1 MMSLWQKLFGGGKSE
16 PTDDGVAGG
25 SSGGE
30 VGGDDLPYGIGQRP
44 MPEGEDLDT
53 LLPPQVGPYIREP
66 VKTPA
71 RRNMPIYANYR
82 RGAAAVFVELG
93 ICDDA
98 GGAQMALATAKA
110 ETDAEFPDVP
120 QLFVKRRGA
129 CCLRTVNR
137 LGAFMAW
144 TRGRYYFSA
153 HAEGGEQDLDEFM
166 QAFPY

>member
-1 MMSLWQKLFGGGKSE
+1 MSLWHKLFGGGKSE
-16 PTDDGVAGG
+16 PIDDWVAGG

-44 MPEGEDLDT
+44 MPEGEDLDV
-53 LLPPQVGPYIREP
+53 LLPPRVGSYTREP

-82 RGAAAVFVELG
+82 CGTAAVFVELG

-110 ETDAEFPDVP
+110 EIDAEFPDVP
-120 QLFVKRRGA
+120 QVFVKRRGA

-144 TRGRYYFSA
+144 TRGRYYFSV
-153 HAEGGEQDLDEFM
+153 HAKGGEKALDGFM
-166 QAFPY
+166 QAFA